1 MHCSRG
7 CDLNYLIQIRQYLR
21 MKGRIALDEEYM
33 KCIRLARVSHM
44 SRTCLAPVSL
54 YRARQVRNTCDT
66 GATLV
71 REIDKITTND
81 LPVFY
86 LLFLSR
92 VRIFKKYLESI
103 RVCSIKCVKVVFT
116 QFLL

>member
-1 MHCSRG
+1 
-7 CDLNYLIQIRQYLR
+7 

-33 KCIRLARVSHM
+33 KCVRLARVSHM

-54 YRARQVRNTCDT
+54 YRAKHVRNWCDT
-66 GATLV
+66 PATLV
-71 REIDKITTND
+71 REIDKLSTNN

-92 VRIFKKYLESI
+92 VRIKKKYSASI
-103 RVCSIKCVKVVFT
+103 RVCSIKCVKANKRNSPSKA
-116 QFLL
+116 LCLAE